1 MSSRTILVVEDDP
14 KLRFIIEKQ
23 LRDANF
29 DTVAV
34 EGGDAAMRELGTL
47 TPNLVLLNILL
58 PPGMDGIELC
68 ERIRADQRLAR
79 IPVIFLTWR
88 KDPESRVRC
97 LAAGADDYVTK
108 PWQASD
114 LILRISNAIESASSR
129 PRGR

>member
-1 MSSRTILVVEDDP
+1 MSPRTILVVEDDP

-23 LRDANF
+23 LLDAGF

-34 EGGDAAMRELGTL
+34 EGGDAALRELGSF
-47 TPNLVLLNILL
+47 TPDLVLLNILL

-68 ERIRADQRLAR
+68 KRIRADQRLAR
-79 IPVIFLTWR
+79 IPVIFLTGSEN
-88 KDPESRVRC
+88 PESRARC
-97 LAAGADDYVTK
+97 LAAGADDYITK

-129 PRGR
+129 YDSV